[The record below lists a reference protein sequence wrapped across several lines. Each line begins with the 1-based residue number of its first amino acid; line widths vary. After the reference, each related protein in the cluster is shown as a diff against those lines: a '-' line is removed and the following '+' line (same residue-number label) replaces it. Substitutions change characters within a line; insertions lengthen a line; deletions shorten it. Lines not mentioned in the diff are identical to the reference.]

1 MIKVETTPFG
11 TADDQAITLFTLTN
25 AAGMQVG
32 IINYGGIVQ
41 SLRVP
46 DAKGAIDDVVL
57 GFDTLAEYTGGNI
70 AYFGALCGRVANRI
84 TAGRFTLAGRDYTLA
99 TNNAP
104 NSLHGG
110 LKGYDKRVW
119 EATATADGVRLTLDS
134 ADGEEGYPGTL
145 SISMT
150 YALTEANELVLDY
163 SATTDATTIVNL
175 TNHSYFNLAGHA
187 AGAIHDHT
195 ICINA
200 SRYTPVD
207 ETLMPTG
214 EIASLVDTPL
224 DFLAPHKIG
233 ERIEAAG
240 GYDHNYII
248 DEGATV
254 AVRVSEPVSGRIMEM
269 ETSEPALQFYSGNF
283 LVDLA
288 GKGGAC
294 YPQHGGFCLES
305 QHYPDSV
312 NQPSFPSTQLE
323 PGETYRHHTLYR
335 FSTAG

>member
-99 TNNAP
+99 ANNAP

-119 EATATADGVRLTLDS
+119 EATATADGVRLTLES

-145 SISMT
+145 SISRT
-150 YALTEANELVLDY
+150 LRRCSRAGRPLRHRSTEIPE
-163 SATTDATTIVNL
+163 T
-175 TNHSYFNLAGHA
+175 A
-187 AGAIHDHT
+187 ARMRQRWFCRSVPRT
-195 ICINA
+195 
-200 SRYTPVD
+200 R
-207 ETLMPTG
+207 
-214 EIASLVDTPL
+214 
-224 DFLAPHKIG
+224 
-233 ERIEAAG
+233 
-240 GYDHNYII
+240 
-248 DEGATV
+248 
-254 AVRVSEPVSGRIMEM
+254 
-269 ETSEPALQFYSGNF
+269 PALPRRRQSDRNGT
-283 LVDLA
+283 
-288 GKGGAC
+288 
-294 YPQHGGFCLES
+294 H
-305 QHYPDSV
+305 H
-312 NQPSFPSTQLE
+312 QP
-323 PGETYRHHTLYR
+323 RCR
-335 FSTAG
+335 R